1 MVPHSPAALDRSMLS
16 VVVPVYNEEETL
28 PELRSRLMSVLEEI
42 EFDDFEIVMV
52 SDGSTDGTD
61 AVIHEMVAAD
71 PRIVGI
77 FLTRNFGHQAAV
89 DAGLHAARGSVVAV
103 MDGDLQDPPEVIPEL
118 INALDRGAD
127 VAYGIRRN
135 RKEGPVKR
143 AAYWS
148 FYRGLKLISST
159 DLALDAGDFCCMTRR
174 VVDAMNRL
182 PESRRFLRGLRS
194 WVGYKQV
201 GVEYNRD
208 RRYAGKP
215 KYDLVRLFGLAY
227 DGVFSFSSTP
237 IKFMQV
243 IGFATAFLAGLIG
256 LIYLILAFFV
266 ETPRGF
272 PTVIVS
278 IWFLGGLQL
287 LAFGILGEY
296 VHRTFD
302 QTRRRPEALIREV
315 LRQKEGEEG
324 RRPDEA
330 DA

>member
-1 MVPHSPAALDRSMLS
+1 MALDRTTTVDRSMLS

-28 PELRSRLMSVLEEI
+28 PELRSRLVAVL
-42 EFDDFEIVMV
+42 DKLDFEEVEVLVV
-52 SDGSTDGTD
+52 SDGSTDGTE
-61 AVIHEMVAAD
+61 AFIHQVVAAD
-71 PRIVGI
+71 PRFAGI

-89 DAGLHAARGSVVAV
+89 NAGLLSARGTVVAV

-118 INALDRGAD
+118 IAALERGAD

-135 RKEGPVKR
+135 RKEGVVKR
-143 AAYWS
+143 AAYWL

-159 DLALDAGDFCCMTRR
+159 DLALDAGDFCCMTKR

-194 WVGYKQV
+194 WVGYNQV

-237 IKFMQV
+237 IKLMQL

-256 LIYLILAFFV
+256 FIYLILSFFV

-287 LAFGILGEY
+287 LSFGILGEY

-302 QTRRRPEALIREV
+302 QSRRRPEALIREIV
-315 LRQKEGEEG
+315 
-324 RRPDEA
+324 RRRD
-330 DA
+330 DKTDTDL

>member
-1 MVPHSPAALDRSMLS
+1 MLS

-28 PELRSRLMSVLEEI
+28 SELRSRLMSVLDEL
-42 EFDDFEIVMV
+42 DFEDFEVLMV
-52 SDGSTDGTD
+52 SDGSTDATE
-61 AVIHEMVAAD
+61 AIIHDMVAAD
-71 PRIVGI
+71 PWFVGI

-89 DAGLHAARGSVVAV
+89 DAGLQSAQGSVVAV

-118 INALDRGAD
+118 IDALDQGAD

-135 RKEGPVKR
+135 RKEGVVKR

-159 DLALDAGDFCCMTRR
+159 DLALDAGDFCCMRRR

-208 RRYAGKP
+208 RRFAGKP
-215 KYDLVRLFGLAY
+215 KYDLPRLFALAY

-237 IKFMQV
+237 IKLMQV

-256 LIYLILAFFV
+256 FIYLILAFFV

-315 LRQKEGEEG
+315 LRQKDGEVG
-324 RRPDEA
+324 RGSGPARA
-330 DA
+330 G